1 MYFLIF
7 FTDFKTKPFTARLI
21 GEQLSLNA
29 NFSYARKQKKYNV
42 LEKLIRKKNTKKLHS
57 K

>member
-7 FTDFKTKPFTARLI
+7 FTDFKTKPFRARLI

-42 LEKLIRKKNTKKLHS
+42 LEKLILKKNTKKLHS